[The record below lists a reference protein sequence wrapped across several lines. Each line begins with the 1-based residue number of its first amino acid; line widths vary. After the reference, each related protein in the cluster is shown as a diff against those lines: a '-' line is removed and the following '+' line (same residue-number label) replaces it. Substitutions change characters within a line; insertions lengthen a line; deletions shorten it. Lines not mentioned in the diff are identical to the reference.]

1 MNWYL
6 KANPKTYSIQP
17 IMSIS
22 ITAPKKYNKIY
33 YIKTIV
39 TMIKFLFS
47 NGSFSELNVF
57 FSNPI
62 FLGIVGIF
70 DDVI

>member
-1 MNWYL
+1 
-6 KANPKTYSIQP
+6 
-17 IMSIS
+17 MSIS

-39 TMIKFLFS
+39 TIIKFLFS